1 MGDGLSSVLHA
12 HVRSLGVFYQL
23 QVFVWLT
30 QKLNDHEYRRDLIG
44 GESGSDSFKKV
55 MKKAFDV

>member
-1 MGDGLSSVLHA
+1 
-12 HVRSLGVFYQL
+12 LGVFYQL

-44 GESGSDSFKKV
+44 GESGGDSFKKV